1 MIAYIKGELVTKT
14 ESEICVDNNGIGYA
28 ILVTTATL
36 QDIGPIGSQ
45 VKLYIYM
52 QTREDGISLF
62 GFLKREEKA
71 LFEKLISVSG
81 IGPKGGIAILSS
93 GRIEEI
99 VTNIAQGNAIGLS
112 KVKGIGKKTAER
124 IIVELRDK
132 VEASI
137 DSVMANFIDTSFSQ
151 DAGIAL
157 ISLGFTKKESQ
168 ELVEYAISQNATT
181 LEKVIQI
188 ALKKSAK

>member
-1 MIAYIKGELVTKT
+1 MIAYIKGELITKT
-14 ESEICVDNNGIGYA
+14 ETEIVVECGGIGYSVF
-28 ILVTTATL
+28 VTLTTL
-36 QDIGPIGSQ
+36 QDIGSVGTN
-45 VKLYIYM
+45 VKLFIHM

-62 GFLKREEKA
+62 GFLRKEEKA

-81 IGPKGGIAILSS
+81 IGPKGAITILSS

-99 VTNIAQGNAIGLS
+99 VSSIAAGNAIGLS
-112 KVKGIGKKTAER
+112 KIKGIGKKTAER

-132 VEASI
+132 VEATV
-137 DSVMANFIDTSFSQ
+137 DSVLANYIDTSFSG

-157 ISLGFTKKESQ
+157 ISLGFTKKEAQ
-168 ELVEYAISQNATT
+168 ELVEYAIAQNATT
-181 LEKVIQI
+181 LEGVIQI

>member
-1 MIAYIKGELVTKT
+1 MIAYIKGELITKT
-14 ESEICVDNNGIGYA
+14 ETEIVVDNNGMGYS

-36 QDIGPIGSQ
+36 QEIGSIGTD
-45 VKLYIYM
+45 VKLFIHM

-93 GRIEEI
+93 GRIEDI
-99 VTNIAQGNAIGLS
+99 VTNIAQGNALGLS

-132 VEASI
+132 VEASV
-137 DSVMANFIDTSFSQ
+137 DSVLANFIDTSFSQ

-157 ISLGFTKKESQ
+157 ISLGFTKKEAQ
-168 ELVEYAISQNATT
+168 DLVEYAISQNATT
-181 LEKVIQI
+181 LENVIQI

>member
-1 MIAYIKGELVTKT
+1 MIAYIKGELVSKA
-14 ESEICVDNNGIGYA
+14 EGEICVDNNGMGYS
-28 ILVTTATL
+28 ILVSLSTL
-36 QDIGPIGSQ
+36 QEIGS
-45 VKLYIYM
+45 VGTAVNLFIHM

-62 GFLKREEKA
+62 GFLRKEEKA

-81 IGPKGGIAILSS
+81 IGPKGAITILSS

-99 VTNIAQGNAIGLS
+99 VSNIAGGNAIGLS

-132 VEASI
+132 VEASV
-137 DSVMANFIDTSFSQ
+137 DSVLANYIDTSFSN

-157 ISLGFTKKESQ
+157 ISLGFTKKEAQ

>member
-1 MIAYIKGELVTKT
+1 MIAYIKGELITKT
-14 ESEICVDNNGIGYA
+14 ESEIVVDNNGMGYS

-36 QDIGPIGSQ
+36 QEIGAIGTD
-45 VKLYIYM
+45 VKLFIHM

-93 GRIEEI
+93 GRIEDI
-99 VTNIAQGNAIGLS
+99 VTNIAQGNALGLS

-132 VEASI
+132 VEASV
-137 DSVMANFIDTSFSQ
+137 DSVLANFIDTSFSS

-157 ISLGFTKKESQ
+157 ISLGFTKKEAQ
-168 ELVEYAISQNATT
+168 DLVEYAISQNATT
-181 LEKVIQI
+181 LENVIQI